1 VIQCKAVVNLSVHY
15 GIMERWGAQRTS
27 VEKEYWR
34 RHYSGTFILNAGID
48 REHANQ
54 LLRDDARNLVAF
66 GRPFIANP
74 DLVERIRLKAP
85 LNEPRPEGFYGPSPV
100 GNTDYSSLTQSQ
112 IDAHGGHHPV
122 DPHGLPERRSK
133 EVTCLFNFTSLRL
146 LHRTA

>member
-1 VIQCKAVVNLSVHY
+1 MIQCKGVVNLSVHY
-15 GIMERWGAQRTS
+15 GIMEIWGAQRTL

-54 LLRDDARNLVAF
+54 LLKDDPRNLVFF

-85 LNEPRPEGFYGPSPV
+85 LNELRPEGFYDPIEPPGSI
-100 GNTDYSSLTQSQ
+100 SSC
-112 IDAHGGHHPV
+112 
-122 DPHGLPERRSK
+122 ERRPG
-133 EVTCLFNFTSLRL
+133 SLYTEPCGSPE
-146 LHRTA
+146 HIAENSQQF